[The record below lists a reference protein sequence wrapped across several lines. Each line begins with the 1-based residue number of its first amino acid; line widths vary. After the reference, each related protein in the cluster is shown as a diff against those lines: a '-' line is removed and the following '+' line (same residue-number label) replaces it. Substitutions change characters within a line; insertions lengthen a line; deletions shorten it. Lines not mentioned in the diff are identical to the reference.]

1 MEKEQ
6 FTQVLLTVTALAAS
20 QWGVLDFAKRQG
32 ANSTDEDLLT
42 LSPESW
48 MAESDLVDIHFQEA
62 VFQADKLYM
71 AITCTPK
78 RESTLVMLKTAEI
91 KEYNI
96 TQITMNCAM
105 KTDAYAADLTVMD
118 YAKEQ
123 GYQRVV
129 MMNVGES
136 MMFIAA

>member
-32 ANSTDEDLLT
+32 ANLT
-42 LSPESW
+42 T
-48 MAESDLVDIHFQEA
+48 ESDLVDIRFQEA